1 MPGTTIIDCTTVKSK
16 FSLIFCLFA
25 AIPPLF
31 AEDRIS
37 LNDGSSLRGT
47 VRAIEGDQ
55 KIVLDSTF
63 SSGPIELKASALRS
77 ISFDVQAGKHPSDPE
92 LLRLINGDVIP
103 GSLLVLDDRSVQF
116 RTWYADN
123 LIIKRTHV
131 RSIDFGVT
139 PQKLVYSGPKPLSEW
154 IDNDDWEWEDGKLTC
169 NTSGTIA
176 AEKVLPRQFILR
188 FRLEWESGPNFRIY
202 FCDDFLKRTGN
213 ADRYYFEVNSMGS
226 QLKRQTTKGGRRWHT
241 LAQSHRRPQEFRGRG
256 VDVELRVDRDRRQIY
271 VYLNGEKLQRTPDPI
286 DTFPTGT
293 GIMLQSQAGG
303 DLKNI
308 ITRLEIHEWD
318 ATTELRR
325 DEGHDDPDTDGLVDI
340 EGQHLSGSALRLEE
354 NDEQSHVVFESPFND
369 NPLKV
374 STTRISSLYFKH
386 PPNAPDGK
394 APIHF
399 DLHGGGTLQFSNLT
413 LKNRVLEATHP
424 LLGKLTL
431 DRSALKRLVVDS
443 QDAEPS
449 EEPE

>member
-1 MPGTTIIDCTTVKSK
+1 MNAKLRLT
-16 FSLIFCLFA
+16 LCLFSA
-25 AIPPLF
+25 ALPLV

-37 LNDGSSLRGT
+37 LNDGSTLRGT
-47 VRAIEGDQ
+47 VRAIEGDR
-55 KIVLDSTF
+55 KIVVDSTF
-63 SSGPIELKASALRS
+63 SSSPIELRGSALRS
-77 ISFDVQAGKHPSDPE
+77 ISFDVEVGEHHSDPE
-92 LLRLINGDVIP
+92 LLRLVNGDVIP
-103 GSLLVLDDRSVQF
+103 GSLQALDDRKVQF

-123 LIIKRTHV
+123 LTIERTHI

-176 AEKVLPRQFILR
+176 AENVLPRQFILR

-226 QLKRQTTKGGRRWHT
+226 QLKRQTTEGGRRWHT

-286 DTFPTGT
+286 DSFPTGT

-318 ATTELRR
+318 AITELRR
-325 DEGHDDPDTDGLVDI
+325 DEGHEDPETDGLVDI

-354 NDEQSHVVFESPFND
+354 NDGQARVVFESPFND
-369 NPLKV
+369 QPLRIR
-374 STTRISSLYFKH
+374 TNRISSLYFRH
-386 PPNAPDGK
+386 PPDAPDGK

-399 DLHGGGTLQFSNLT
+399 NLHGGGTLQFSSLT
-413 LKNRVLEATHP
+413 LKDKVLEATHP
-424 LLGKLTL
+424 LLGQLTL
-431 DRSALKRLVVDS
+431 DRSALERLFVDS
-443 QDAEPS
+443 KDAEPL